1 MPKQNPEA
9 DPDDVQ
15 RDPETGAQIGIA
27 PNGAKTE
34 GEIEEKTNADPDDAA
49 RIDPES
55 RIPRPVQ
62 PDLA

>member
-1 MPKQNPEA
+1 MSKHDPRT

-15 RDPETGAQIGIA
+15 RDAETGAPIA
-27 PNGAKTE
+27 IPPNGAKTE
-34 GEIEEKTNADPDDAA
+34 GEIDEKANADPDEAA
-49 RIDPES
+49 RIDPHS